1 MLTITVDF
9 FSFLSFFSFQGEKV
23 GEVVWNKTQGKE
35 ELRFVNKNACLPDDY
50 HVMGRSKKR
59 GDDASIFFFLSF
71 FLPSFFFASFS
82 FFFFLFLAFPCIVFS
97 LMGL

>member
-1 MLTITVDF
+1 M
-9 FSFLSFFSFQGEKV
+9 
-23 GEVVWNKTQGKE
+23 WNKTQGKE
-35 ELRFVNKNACLPDDY
+35 EIRFVNKNACLPDDY

-71 FLPSFFFASFS
+71 FLFFCF